1 MAKTAAERQ
10 RKRREKLKMENN
22 RVDYEEHK
30 RRDRERKKLA
40 KLLMLPKEKE
50 NLQTRTREAV
60 RQHRMN
66 NSQIKVVDWTVVG
79 GTPYKS
85 LSSLGKAKSRV
96 MKALPKSP
104 HKRAS
109 LVKLMA
115 CDILG
120 TYIAAPK
127 IRTNQE
133 IVEAVISSYENENI
147 SRMMPGK
154 ADFITLKD
162 QLGNKYT
169 KQKRHLVA
177 TITETYK
184 CFTED
189 NPSADIGKSKFAS
202 LRPRWVLLSS
212 EMPHN
217 VCGCKYHRYVILL
230 LEALHRRYPDL
241 IPLYSKENFIAH
253 CVCDI
258 NDEDCMRNGCE
269 RCSDGKLFKEIYGNK
284 APADNEFSWYQ
295 LEDTIGFLQKVK
307 QSGNSTDAFEELAM
321 QLPKFNWHLF
331 IKEKQSSSYQH
342 MKISSEDTSEE
353 CLLQMDFAENFTCIW
368 QDEIQS
374 AHWKQ
379 RQVTIYT
386 IMITYRNKKLSFVI
400 ISDFLSHEKT
410 AVAAFTST
418 ILDIITDNFPTVRTV
433 DVWTDG
439 GTVKPDQ
446 HAVRIRWN
454 YFATSHGKGLKND
467 GIGGNAKRIVHRL
480 IMSRSAVVSDSQSFA
495 NALRS
500 SGTSINVVELTEDD
514 IKEKC
519 KMFDVE
525 TLCSGLQTFPGII
538 STHCA
543 QSVGN
548 GMVQLKFFTTDPSPR
563 HVPAKY
569 TKEAVEVSRK
579 SDENWNC
586 TLCKWKYGDKA
597 DPKISEEWIMCAS
610 RQSWFHESCG
620 QQNVKSVCKNKS
632 ELVKIA
638 MT

>member
-66 NSQIKVVDWTVVG
+66 NSQIRVVDGTVVG

-85 LSSLGKAKSRV
+85 MSSLRKAKSRV

-104 HKRAS
+104 RKRAS

-133 IVEAVISSYENENI
+133 IEEAVISFYENENI

-169 KQKRHLVA
+169 KQKRHQVA

-184 CFTED
+184 CFIED
-189 NPSADIGKSKFAS
+189 NPSADISKSKFTS

-212 EMPHN
+212 EMSHN
-217 VCGCKYHRYVILL
+217 VCGCKYHSNVILL

-241 IPLYSKENFIAH
+241 IPLYSKEDFIAH

-269 RCSDGKLFKEIYGNK
+269 RCSDGKLFKEIYENK

-295 LEDTIGFLQKVK
+295 WEDTNGFLQK
-307 QSGNSTDAFEELAM
+307 
-321 QLPKFNWHLF
+321 
-331 IKEKQSSSYQH
+331 
-342 MKISSEDTSEE
+342 
-353 CLLQMDFAENFTCIW
+353 
-368 QDEIQS
+368 DEIQS

-386 IMITYRNKKLSFVI
+386 IMITYRNKKLSYVI

-418 ILDIITDNFPTVRTV
+418 ILDIITDKFPTVRTV

-439 GTVKPDQ
+439 PSSQYKNKYIFALLPRLQDL

-454 YFATSHGKGLKND
+454 YFATSHGKGPND

-480 IMSRSAVVSDSQSFA
+480 IMSRSAVVPDSQSFA

-519 KMFDVE
+519 KMLDVE
-525 TLCSGLQTFPGII
+525 TLWSGLQTFPGTI

-586 TLCKWKYGDKA
+586 TLCNWKYGDKA

-610 RQSWFHESCG
+610 CQSWFHESCG
-620 QQNVKSVCKNKS
+620 QQNGILDDCDQFLCKKCLQ
-632 ELVKIA
+632 EQ
-638 MT
+638 

>member
-1 MAKTAAERQ
+1 
-10 RKRREKLKMENN
+10 MEYN

-66 NSQIKVVDWTVVG
+66 NSQIKVVDGTVVG

-85 LSSLGKAKSRV
+85 LSSLCKAKSRV

-104 HKRAS
+104 RKRAS

-133 IVEAVISSYENENI
+133 IEEAVISFYENENI

-217 VCGCKYHRYVILL
+217 VCGCKYHSNVILL

-241 IPLYSKENFIAH
+241 IPLYSKEDFIAH

-269 RCSDGKLFKEIYGNK
+269 RCSDGKLFKEIYENK

-295 LEDTIGFLQKVK
+295 WEDTNGFLQKVK
-307 QSGNSTDAFEELAM
+307 KSGNSTDAFEELAM

-342 MKISSEDTSEE
+342 MKYYLLKTHLKNVSFKWTSLKTSLVSGRMKFSQPIGSSD
-353 CLLQMDFAENFTCIW
+353 
-368 QDEIQS
+368 
-374 AHWKQ
+374 
-379 RQVTIYT
+379 
-386 IMITYRNKKLSFVI
+386 RNKKLSYVI

-418 ILDIITDNFPTVRTV
+418 ILDIITDKFPTVRTV

-439 GTVKPDQ
+439 PSSQYKNKYIFALLPRLQDL

-454 YFATSHGKGLKND
+454 YFATSHGKGPND

-500 SGTSINVVELTEDD
+500 SGTPINVVKLTEDD

-519 KMFDVE
+519 KMLDVE
-525 TLCSGLQTFPGII
+525 TLWSGLQTFPGTI

-586 TLCKWKYGDKA
+586 TLCNWKYGDKA

-610 RQSWFHESCG
+610 CQSWFHESCG
-620 QQNVKSVCKNKS
+620 QQNGILDDCDQFLCKKCLQ
-632 ELVKIA
+632 EQE
-638 MT
+638 